1 MNQDQTKK
9 PIKKTAAA
17 ATAAVR
23 AKKGISLVSGEP
35 LDKIDTSPDDVVKL
49 QREQA
54 IIERV
59 VSLIQ
64 RRKRAQQL
72 KRRTPILVRKR
83 NIQRTRLAGREQ
95 LMRRAVQ
102 MAKQILRKRVAGARG
117 AGYKHLGSV
126 EKMAIDKLVEP
137 KAALIKKMAIKLLP
151 RIKSGELNRL
161 KAVQAGKST
170 KGVYGNVQN
179 LNQGYE
185 YTIKSKLIGETVSK
199 EDLNAMFAMYEG
211 KLGAV
216 LSAPIRVAAKTVSA
230 AAKTA
235 AAVSN
240 PQGLFIGA
248 ANLIGKLSNLGANNS
263 GGGAKKDIST
273 KQQQPQSKQ
282 PVPTTKPTQQA
293 TKP

>member
-9 PIKKTAAA
+9 PIKKTAAT

-23 AKKGISLVSGEP
+23 AKKGTSLVSGEP
-35 LDKIDTSPDDVVKL
+35 LDTINTSPDDVVKL

-72 KRRTPILVRKR
+72 KRRAPILVRKR

-117 AGYKHLGSV
+117 AGYKHLGSA
-126 EKMAIDKLVEP
+126 EKMAIDRLVEP
-137 KAALIKKMAIKLLP
+137 KAALIQKIAIKLLP
-151 RIKSGELNRL
+151 RVKTGELNRL
-161 KAVQAGKST
+161 KAVQTGKST
-170 KGVYGNVQN
+170 KGVYGNFQS
-179 LNQGYE
+179 LAQGYE

-216 LSAPIRVAAKTVSA
+216 LATPIRVAAKTVSA

-235 AAVSN
+235 MAV
-240 PQGLFIGA
+240 
-248 ANLIGKLSNLGANNS
+248 
-263 GGGAKKDIST
+263 
-273 KQQQPQSKQ
+273 
-282 PVPTTKPTQQA
+282 
-293 TKP
+293 